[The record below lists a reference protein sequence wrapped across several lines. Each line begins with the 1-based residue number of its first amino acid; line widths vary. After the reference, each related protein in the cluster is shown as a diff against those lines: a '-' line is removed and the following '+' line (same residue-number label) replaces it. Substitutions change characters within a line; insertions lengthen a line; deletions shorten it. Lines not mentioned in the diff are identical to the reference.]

1 MEQSSINFEYL
12 FARSYY
18 FFVDVKNGDISADAF
33 INYDYVL
40 YFQLFWSVLAIVL
53 SLTLAYLVYRS
64 MQIRKDDLAALASTA
79 TAAWDPAGAGKEDD
93 AWIKIWGALSSTN
106 PADWK
111 VAILEADN
119 LLDLMVTRM
128 GYKGANLGERL
139 KAIEPS
145 DFNTLNEAWEAH
157 KIRNKIAHESN
168 YDLTFKE
175 AQTAIAYYEKVFRE
189 FEFI

>member
-1 MEQSSINFEYL
+1 MDQTSINFEYL
-12 FARSYY
+12 FARIYY
-18 FFVDVKNGDISADAF
+18 FFVDVKSGDVSSETF
-33 INYDYVL
+33 INTTYVL
-40 YFQLFWSVLAIVL
+40 YFNLFWSVLSIAL
-53 SLTLAYLVYRS
+53 SLFLAYLVYKS
-64 MQIRKDDLAALASTA
+64 LQLKKQDLADLASTLVNTLDA
-79 TAAWDPAGAGKEDD
+79 QTDKEDD
-93 AWIKIWGALSSTN
+93 AWIKIWNALSSTN

-128 GYKGANLGERL
+128 GYRGEGIGEKL

-145 DFNTLNEAWEAH
+145 DFNTLNDAWEAH
-157 KIRNKIAHESN
+157 KIRNKIAHEGN

-175 AQTAIAYYEKVFRE
+175 AQTAIAHYEKVFRE